1 MKTKKLTAIL
11 FLLLLALLCGCTI
24 SNPGQENT
32 PTTTKDSTTTQ
43 DTITTTD
50 GDTMTQ
56 STTAPIY
63 PVTDNKVSYIE
74 ALRHIYKETEL
85 DKIRDFKGDD
95 TVNELI
101 KAYPPE
107 FIRFDGYDYSFYYRS
122 KTSLVVC
129 HIGGE
134 NLGLVRKYNINGRK
148 IDFDAVE
155 VGMALTEVQAL
166 FPEGD
171 FMFLFT
177 GVGWPR
183 TIRTPEGELVTIY
196 PSSEHYTIDGYL
208 ITIEYSEDSKV
219 RAIKKEFV

>member
-74 ALRHIYKETEL
+74 ALRHVYKEREL
-85 DKIRDFKGDD
+85 DKINNYKG
-95 TVNELI
+95 TAKKMIES
-101 KAYPPE
+101 YPPE
-107 FIRFDGYDYSFYYRS
+107 FVRFDGYDYSFYYRS
-122 KTSLVVC
+122 KKSLVVC
-129 HIGGE
+129 HVRGDD
-134 NLGLVRKYNINGRK
+134 LVLVRKYNIDNK
-148 IDFDAVE
+148 KSDFDVVK
-155 VGMALTEVQAL
+155 VGMTLEEVQAL

-196 PSSEHYTIDGYL
+196 PSSEHYTVDGYL
-208 ITIEYSEDSKV
+208 ITIQYSEESKV
-219 RAIKKEFV
+219 RAISTEFV